1 MKKRLGGK
9 IANEELTNSEKK
21 EVYVTYGY
29 EKDGHFVKNDCGR
42 ENDENTGDVYY
53 SLKESYEVS
62 LKIES
67 FEKRKRGKKRISIK
81 SEKWNKGENTYPYS
95 DINYVKYL
103 SDTCLT
109 ERRRIISSFTKEMYS
124 LDDMNFQQQ
133 TDVVVDTESKCNI
146 SKDWHDFKKKKR
158 AYKGQSCFIAKG
170 TSPFRTNGTNPY
182 PSPSHSSDHKK
193 VKKECSRNIGK
204 HHYIEEEMHKMESPK
219 GRSRMQENQKK
230 KMKTFQN
237 GTHKIKIKKKKDIY
251 TIHREEDKGKV
262 TLKEPNDTRKNTFRK
277 SFTLELR
284 EVNKKGNYK
293 IHGKE
298 KPRRK
303 EGKNLFQVKFLCQA
317 KSYDLMK
324 ISSVFLSKNITH
336 HFFDNN
342 NVLCVFLTPDICIKN
357 VYSYEDIYNIDH
369 MSFKKSLT
377 YSNAKY
383 IFFIFKNGSV
393 VIWENFRNNFKSD
406 YFINK
411 VIIFLN
417 SYSDELL
424 PVYILQLDKLSY
436 CQGGDCH
443 EEGDEDHMML
453 HPTSTT
459 SNGTMSNEE
468 HCNNGTRGERRQG
481 GGNGL
486 VRGGVI
492 RLTNDS
498 LEQKL
503 TVSFALSQSIRLDVH
518 EMLMDTAINTLFSIS
533 KEIAAKGKCA
543 VSKKKLSSM
552 LGVYT
557 SIIHV
562 NAVQDFLDIPEY
574 FWDRVR
580 YEHVWFEVRR
590 MHKYMEIPERV
601 KILNKRYNYY
611 KDFLKDIKT
620 EVYNK
625 KTFFTYRIVVLLLFI
640 HVLALILNDFFFAK

>member
-1 MKKRLGGK
+1 MKKRLGAK
-9 IANEELTNSEKK
+9 IAKEELTNCDKK
-21 EVYVTYGY
+21 DVFVTYGY
-29 EKDGHFVKNDCGR
+29 EKDGHLVKNDCIK
-42 ENDENTGDVYY
+42 ENEESTGDVYY
-53 SLKESYEVS
+53 SLQESYKVS
-62 LKIES
+62 VKIES

-81 SEKWNKGENTYPYS
+81 SEKWKKGEDTYPYS
-95 DINYVKYL
+95 DINYQKYL

-109 ERRRIISSFTKEMYS
+109 ERGRIISSFTKELYS
-124 LDDMNFQQQ
+124 LDDMNIQQS
-133 TDVVVDTESKCNI
+133 TDFVVDTESKCNI

-158 AYKGQSCFIAKG
+158 AYKGHSCFIIKG
-170 TSPFRTNGTNPY
+170 ISPFHTNGTIPY
-182 PSPSHSSDHKK
+182 SSPSHSSDDKR
-193 VKKECSRNIGK
+193 VKKGFPRNIGK
-204 HHYIEEEMHKMESPK
+204 HHYIEKEMHKMDSPT
-219 GRSRMQENQKK
+219 GRSRMQENHKK

-237 GTHKIKIKKKKDIY
+237 GIHKIIKKKKEKS
-251 TIHREEDKGKV
+251 TIHREEDKGEV
-262 TLKEPNDTRKNTFRK
+262 TLKESNDINENAFTK

-284 EVNKKGNYK
+284 EVKKKGNYK
-293 IHGKE
+293 MHGTE
-298 KPRRK
+298 KPRRR

-342 NVLCVFLTPDICIKN
+342 NVLCVFLTPDTCTKK

-377 YSNAKY
+377 YNDAKY
-383 IFFIFKNGSV
+383 TFFIFKNGSV
-393 VIWENFRNNFKSD
+393 VIWENFRNYIKNDF
-406 YFINK
+406 FIDK

-424 PVYILQLDKLSY
+424 PVYILQFDKLSY
-436 CQGGDCH
+436 CQEGTYP
-443 EEGDEDHMML
+443 EEADENQVML
-453 HPTSTT
+453 RPTSST
-459 SNGTMSNEE
+459 SNGAMSNEE
-468 HCNNGTRGERRQG
+468 PFNNANRGERRQG
-481 GGNGL
+481 GNEL

-533 KEIAAKGKCA
+533 KEIAAKGNCT

-590 MHKYMEIPERV
+590 MHKYMEISERV

-611 KDFLKDIKT
+611 KDFLKVIKT